1 MTPNLVTP
9 DQPLRIVLASASPRR
24 RDQLA
29 QMGIDA
35 IICPSDIDESV
46 HPGEDAVAYVR
57 RLSLGKAAAIDPAD
71 PTELIIAA
79 DTTVDLNGTILG
91 KPADADEARSM
102 LRSLSARTHRVHTGV
117 TVRLGARTA
126 TDVAT
131 TFVTFTPITDT
142 ALEWYIATGEPFDK
156 AGAYAIQGSAAVFVA
171 SVKGSVSNVIG
182 LPLTT
187 VVALAR
193 SLGIDL
199 VQSFDPAVHG

>member
-1 MTPNLVTP
+1 MTP

-24 RDQLA
+24 RDLLA
-29 QMGIDA
+29 QMGIDP
-35 IICPSDIDESV
+35 IIRPSDIDESV
-46 HPGEDAVAYVR
+46 HPGEDAVTYVR
-57 RLSLGKAAAIDPAD
+57 RLSLGKASAIDPTD

-79 DTTVDLNGTILG
+79 DTTVDLDGTILG
-91 KPADADEARSM
+91 KPADADEARAM

-126 TDVAT
+126 TEVAT